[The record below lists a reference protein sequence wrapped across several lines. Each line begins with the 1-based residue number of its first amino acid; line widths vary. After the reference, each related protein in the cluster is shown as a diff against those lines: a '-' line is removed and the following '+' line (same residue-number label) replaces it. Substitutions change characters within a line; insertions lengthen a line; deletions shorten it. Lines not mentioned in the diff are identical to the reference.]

1 MKVQFNMVTMK
12 DGKINV
18 EEKPELSELLSQ
30 SMREH
35 AENSVSNLFTKTKK
49 ERAMSDDK
57 SHLNE
62 SMKEAIKSHGEF
74 MKRKKERAMD
84 LDSHW
89 YFTPDSNEFFTATLE
104 LMANEILT
112 DEAKRDKV
120 LQRISEGNKYG
131 TFRRYKTQ
139 QPMLVKAYKT
149 RKGAEQNTFWRNH

>member
-1 MKVQFNMVTMK
+1 MEIKFNMITMK
-12 DGKINV
+12 DGEINI

-30 SMREH
+30 SMENH
-35 AENSVSNLFTKTKK
+35 AEFT
-49 ERAMSDDK
+49 
-57 SHLNE
+57 
-62 SMKEAIKSHGEF
+62 
-74 MKRKKERAMD
+74 KRKKKRAMD

-120 LQRISEGNKYG
+120 LQRISEGNKFG

-149 RKGAEQNTFWRNH
+149 RRGAEQNTFWRNH

>member
-30 SMREH
+30 
-35 AENSVSNLFTKTKK
+35 
-49 ERAMSDDK
+49 AMSEDK

-74 MKRKKERAMD
+74 TKRKKERAMD
-84 LDSHW
+84 LEPHW
-89 YFTPDSNEFFTATLE
+89 YSNEENSEFFTATLE
-104 LMANEILT
+104 LMREVLT

-149 RKGAEQNTFWRNH
+149 RKGAEQNTFWRNR

>member
-18 EEKPELSELLSQ
+18 EERPELSELLSQ

-49 ERAMSDDK
+49 ERAM
-57 SHLNE
+57 
-62 SMKEAIKSHGEF
+62 
-74 MKRKKERAMD
+74 D
-84 LDSHW
+84 LEPHW
-89 YFTPDSNEFFTATLE
+89 YSNEENSEFFTATLE
-104 LMANEILT
+104 LMREVLT

-149 RKGAEQNTFWRNH
+149 RKGAEQNTFWRNR

>member
-1 MKVQFNMVTMK
+1 MIKFNVVTMK
-12 DGKINV
+12 NGEINV
-18 EEKPELSELLSQ
+18 EEKPELSKTL
-30 SMREH
+30 
-35 AENSVSNLFTKTKK
+35 ENKFCKMLGEV
-49 ERAMSDDK
+49 MSENK

-84 LDSHW
+84 LEPHW
-89 YFTPDSNEFFTATLE
+89 YSNEENSEFFTATLE

-120 LQRISEGNKYG
+120 LQRISEGAKFG

-149 RKGAEQNTFWRNH
+149 RKGADQNTFWRNQ